1 MWGFEG
7 VVCVGNEGAGVRGL
21 ELWWTVVRSGIAAVG
36 RMGGP
41 VESYVGRLQCSREWV
56 EVWVG
61 AVVNAGEGVFG
72 REGAAGAVQGRVLL
86 ACGSV

>member
-1 MWGFEG
+1 MVDSGQVRDWGCG
-7 VVCVGNEGAGVRGL
+7 TNGR
-21 ELWWTVVRSGIAAVG
+21 TSGIVC
-36 RMGGP
+36 GG
-41 VESYVGRLQCSREWV
+41 GGGGLQYSREWV

>member
-1 MWGFEG
+1 MVDSGQVRDWGCG
-7 VVCVGNEGAGVRGL
+7 TDGR
-21 ELWWTVVRSGIAAVG
+21 TSGIVC
-36 RMGGP
+36 GG
-41 VESYVGRLQCSREWV
+41 GGGLQCIREWV

-72 REGAAGAVQGRVLL
+72 REGAAGAVQGRGLL